1 MPAQDKQGRRLAL
14 IVGSSE
20 YGDPTLQQLR
30 APGRDAADLAEVLRD
45 PAIGTFDVR
54 TLVNTPSDQLLRGIA
69 QFCRQAELGDLVLVY
84 LSCHGVLDDR
94 GRLYYATINTER
106 VLLSATAVA
115 ANWLNE
121 QLDDCRAR
129 RQILLLDCCHS
140 GAFAKGSKGSKGDD
154 ALALQ
159 DRFSGRGR
167 VVLTA
172 SRATEYSFEGATVV
186 GGGVRSVFTRA
197 VVEGLRTGQ
206 ADWDKDGQV
215 TVDDLYH
222 YVDATVRNAES
233 RQTPARW
240 AFGAEGDLVVAHS
253 VRGPIIEPAPLPD
266 DVRVLVGSPRLVARE
281 SGVKV
286 LAELLDHGE
295 PALALTAR
303 LTLQRISEEDL
314 PRIAALARAAHDAD
328 HGQAVAQL
336 EAQEQA
342 RREAEQEARRQEAE
356 EAAAQRQHQT
366 GQLQGQIRDRAAAQD
381 WEAVLTVSDQLAA
394 LDPAA
399 ADPDGL
405 ASAAREQITRR
416 QEAEE
421 AAAQRQHQIG
431 QLQGQIRD
439 RAAAQD
445 WEAVLAVSDQLAALD
460 PAAADPD
467 GLASAAREQITRRQ
481 EAEEAAAQRQ
491 HQIGQLQGQIRD
503 RAAAQDWEAVLA
515 VSDQLAALDPAAAD
529 PDGLASAAREQIT
542 RRHEAEEAAAR
553 QRRQVEQLQG
563 QLRERAAAAP
573 DPGAFGSAEE
583 EIAGTAVDYE
593 EQATADR
600 QQLGHRKETGKDA
613 PVIRVDKT
621 QPSRDGNK
629 RTLRRGIRPAKLYF
643 GIVGAI
649 ALASILVV
657 SLLLATHSPERGK
670 GPSSGSSGGL
680 AGGSTSA
687 SSSSPSLAALS
698 GTLNGSGSTFQTTFQ
713 ETAIGSLK
721 SIAPNLTVNYGSGGS
736 GKGRTDLASGVVN
749 FAGSDEPIP
758 AAEQANFHGKTVLY
772 FPVAIG
778 PITVSYNLSGL
789 SKPLQ
794 LSAPVLAQIFEGKI
808 TTWNDPAI
816 AADNPGVS
824 LPSSPVTIAVRL
836 DSSGT
841 TQNFSLYL
849 EKAAGDVWTLGS
861 SSTVKWPS
869 TARAG
874 GGDSGV
880 AQIIKSTPGAIGYVD
895 YADAKAS
902 GLAFVSIKNQAG
914 NYVAPSPQS
923 ATAAASHAT
932 VQPNLTFSAVWAPGA
947 SSYPITYQSWVLAYE
962 TQPNAQTAKN
972 LQGYIGY
979 MLGAGQQLLPSLG
992 YAPLPP
998 NIDQMA
1004 KAQLSKIGM

>member
-129 RQILLLDCCHS
+129 QQILLLDCCHS

-336 EAQEQA
+336 EAREQA

-356 EAAAQRQHQT
+356 EAAA
-366 GQLQGQIRDRAAAQD
+366 
-381 WEAVLTVSDQLAA
+381 
-394 LDPAA
+394 
-399 ADPDGL
+399 
-405 ASAAREQITRR
+405 RR
-416 QEAEE
+416 Q
-421 AAAQRQHQIG
+421 QQIG

-467 GLASAAREQITRRQ
+467 GLASAAREQ
-481 EAEEAAAQRQ
+481 
-491 HQIGQLQGQIRD
+491 
-503 RAAAQDWEAVLA
+503 V
-515 VSDQLAALDPAAAD
+515 
-529 PDGLASAAREQIT
+529 T

-749 FAGSDEPIP
+749 FAGLDEPIP
-758 AAEQANFHGKTVLY
+758 AAEQANFQGKTVLY

-824 LPSSPVTIAVRL
+824 LPSTPVTIAVRL

-923 ATAAASHAT
+923 ATAAASQAT

-979 MLGAGQQLLPSLG
+979 LLGAGQRLLPSLG